1 MPDALTRRLLEQL
14 ARYTETDPEAIPLEA
29 SFEDLGLD
37 SIDSLSLIGDLEDA
51 FGISISNDEAYG
63 ITSVR
68 QALELLR
75 RRVDGGGSDA
85 GGGGA

>member
-1 MPDALTRRLLEQL
+1 MPDALTRRLLEHL
-14 ARYTETDPEAIPLEA
+14 AHYTESEPEAIPLEA

-75 RRVDGGGSDA
+75 RRVDGGESDA